1 MSNLKFLKTGIAALL
16 CGAALSSQAALIT
29 FDFDVA
35 GDNSG
40 KTSQFIDPTQAVNGN
55 GVFGVNGYFI
65 ETFDAATAMN
75 GFLDGTEGFNNPA
88 DSAGCAI
95 NSTGAGIT
103 VGGTGSFE
111 VRATGKSG
119 VAAAPA
125 DDETCFAYTP
135 AENGILGSVE
145 LDYTNLLTNAGNILN
160 TTVGINYFGF
170 YWGSVDDYNDFS
182 FFNGDDLI
190 VEITGESLLDK
201 LNGNSGNQLADSS
214 NVYVNVAFEAGESF
228 TKVVINSTG
237 VAGEV
242 DNIVVGFDTP
252 VPVSGP
258 STIALSSLALLGM
271 AGLRRRKI
279 KC

>member
-1 MSNLKFLKTGIAALL
+1 MSRLKFLKTSIAALL
-16 CGAALSSQAALIT
+16 CCAAFTSQAAVIT

-40 KTSQFIDPTQAVNGN
+40 KTSQFIDPTQAVDGN

-75 GFLDGTEGFNNPA
+75 GFPAGTLDFNNSS
-88 DSAGCAI
+88 DSDGCAI
-95 NSTGAGIT
+95 NSTGAGVT
-103 VGGTGSFE
+103 VGGSGSFE
-111 VRATGKSG
+111 VRASGKGG

-125 DDETCFAYTP
+125 GDETCFAYTP
-135 AENGILGSVE
+135 AEGGNLGSVE
-145 LDYTNLLTNAGNILN
+145 LDYSALLTAASGLLG
-160 TTVGINYFGF
+160 TSVGIDYFGF
-170 YWGSVDDYNDFS
+170 YWGSVDTYNDFS
-182 FFNGDDLI
+182 FFNGDNLI
-190 VEITGESLLDK
+190 VEITGQSLLNT
-201 LNGNSGNQLADSS
+201 LNGNTGNQLADSS
-214 NVYVNVAFEAGESF
+214 NVYVNVAFAPGDSF
-228 TKVVINSTG
+228 NKVVINSTG

-271 AGLRRRKI
+271 AGLRRRKV
-279 KC
+279 KS